1 MESPLK
7 FQFIQM
13 IVLNISTRKDSAEI
27 EIRLPKTTTPTK
39 GLWLLEASRLIW
51 EIWPR
56 MGWNTV
62 TGNRIYPEDWKKP
75 LSNESKDSV
84 MAMIERLLKIME
96 TSFPEK
102 GCNFEAVI
110 ESIAT
115 IADEIKEADLELV
128 SCVETEDFRGMVIK
142 TLLIGVLRG
151 LNTKVAEEM
160 DYFSDPIHKKF
171 IYDKTY
177 VRTFEDFVFYEAKG
191 SFVGTYRVESSC
203 DFPSYSVH
211 LDEKEF

>member
-1 MESPLK
+1 
-7 FQFIQM
+7 M
-13 IVLNISTRKDSAEI
+13 IVLNIGTKKETAEI

-56 MGWNTV
+56 LGWNTV
-62 TGNRIYPEDWKKP
+62 TDNRILPGDWRKP
-75 LSNESKDSV
+75 LNNESKDSV

-96 TSFPEK
+96 SSFPEK

-115 IADEIKEADLELV
+115 IADEIQEADLELIP
-128 SCVETEDFRGMVIK
+128 CTETDNFRGTVIK

-151 LNTKVAEEM
+151 LDTKVAEEM

-171 IYDKTY
+171 IYDRTY
-177 VRTFEDFVFYEAKG
+177 VRAIEDFVFYEAKG
-191 SFVGTYRVESSC
+191 SFVSTYRVETSC